1 MVTGESP
8 RVNTR
13 TMTPPQI
20 RAAGLQA
27 LVRALGPA
35 GMLRFL
41 QEFDRGHGD
50 YTAERYQWLART
62 NVQTLAKQITAARE
76 TEQHSPAQP

>member
-1 MVTGESP
+1 M
-8 RVNTR
+8 NTR

-20 RAAGLQA
+20 RAAGLHA

-41 QEFDRGHGD
+41 QEFDRDHGD

-62 NVQTLAKQITAARE
+62 DVQTLAKQITAARE
-76 TEQHSPAQP
+76 TEQHPPAQP